1 MIEKAKVIKW
11 AVGVLWVDFMIV
23 QRVFINKFSSPLSQL
38 LDDGVSIEIFATC
51 IPLQQYYI
59 PRQIRGTV
67 SHLSR
72 YVLCIP
78 GMFEKSYQAQAI
90 KKAFKH
96 ALKRFLQQTV
106 KIKVLLPD
114 LILYLYEKTVV
125 YYGIHF
131 SKLW

>member
-38 LDDGVSIEIFATC
+38 LDDGVSIEI
-51 IPLQQYYI
+51 PLQQYYI

-78 GMFEKSYQAQAI
+78 GMFEKSYQA
-90 KKAFKH
+90 
-96 ALKRFLQQTV
+96 
-106 KIKVLLPD
+106 
-114 LILYLYEKTVV
+114 
-125 YYGIHF
+125 
-131 SKLW
+131 